1 MNAVGLPRDVDE
13 IPLSLPD
20 EPVARQRRA
29 FVPRQSGPFGVLD
42 IGSSKIV
49 CLIARVESDGS
60 FRILGTGWQ
69 RSEGVRAGGIVD
81 IERAERVIRAAV
93 GLAEEQAGTHLRT
106 ITVNVSGG
114 QPESRLLGIR
124 WPINGRAVTEQDVRR
139 VLLEGR
145 GRAAAEGRHIVH
157 AVPLSFSA
165 DDTAGVDDPRGLYC
179 DNLTARVHVVDAQQ
193 TALRTLD
200 ACLQRG
206 GLGIAGLASAPM
218 AAGIATLVEDEKM
231 LGATV
236 IDMGGGTTG
245 MAVFADGQLLHT
257 AILPVGGQHV
267 TQDIARMLSAPLTQ
281 AERLKTLYGSVQP
294 SPDDDREML
303 TIRQVGEPEH
313 AILKVPRQAV
323 VGIIIPRLEETFEMV
338 RERLDALGTVA
349 GNRVVLT
356 GGASQLQGVRELAS
370 SVLGRPVRLGRPA
383 MPRGLPE
390 TAAGPGFATALGLV
404 AWAGGD
410 GRSPMDLDLD
420 SERPAGMLPRII
432 NFLRDRM

>member
-1 MNAVGLPRDVDE
+1 
-13 IPLSLPD
+13 
-20 EPVARQRRA
+20 
-29 FVPRQSGPFGVLD
+29 
-42 IGSSKIV
+42 
-49 CLIARVESDGS
+49 
-60 FRILGTGWQ
+60 
-69 RSEGVRAGGIVD
+69 
-81 IERAERVIRAAV
+81 
-93 GLAEEQAGTHLRT
+93 
-106 ITVNVSGG
+106 
-114 QPESRLLGIR
+114 
-124 WPINGRAVTEQDVRR
+124 
-139 VLLEGR
+139 
-145 GRAAAEGRHIVH
+145 
-157 AVPLSFSA
+157 
-165 DDTAGVDDPRGLYC
+165 
-179 DNLTARVHVVDAQQ
+179 
-193 TALRTLD
+193 
-200 ACLQRG
+200 
-206 GLGIAGLASAPM
+206 
-218 AAGIATLVEDEKM
+218 M

>member
-1 MNAVGLPRDVDE
+1 MNAVGLPRDGDE
-13 IPLSLPD
+13 IPLSLPE
-20 EPVARQRRA
+20 EPAGRLRRA
-29 FVPRQSGPFGVLD
+29 YVPRQSGPFGVLD

-49 CLIARVESDGS
+49 CLIARVESDGAL
-60 FRILGTGWQ
+60 RILGTGWQ
-69 RSEGVRAGGIVD
+69 RSEGVRAGGIID
-81 IERAERVIRAAV
+81 IERADRVIRAAV
-93 GLAEEQAGTHLRT
+93 GIAEQQAGQHLRN

-114 QPESRLLGIR
+114 QPESRLLNIR

-145 GRAAAEGRHIVH
+145 VRAAAEGRHIVH
-157 AVPLSFSA
+157 AVPLNFSA
-165 DDTAGVDDPRGLYC
+165 DDTAGVDDPRGLFC
-179 DNLTARVHVVDAQQ
+179 ENLAARVHVVDTQESAR
-193 TALRTLD
+193 RTLE
-200 ACLQRG
+200 ACLQRA
-206 GLGIAGLASAPM
+206 GLGIAGQASAPM

-236 IDMGGGTTG
+236 LDMGGGTTG

-257 AILPVGGQHV
+257 AVLPVGGQHV
-267 TQDIARMLSAPLTQ
+267 TQDIARMLSTPLAQ
-281 AERLKTLYGSVQP
+281 AERLKTLYGSAQT
-294 SPDDDREML
+294 SPDDEREML

-313 AILKVPRQAV
+313 AIIPVPRKAV

-338 RERLDALGTVA
+338 RERLNELGTIA

-383 MPRGLPE
+383 MPRGLPN

-404 AWAGGD
+404 AWAAGD

-420 SERPAGMLPRII
+420 NERPDGMLRRVV
-432 NFLRDRM
+432 NFLRERM